1 MSIIEKAVNK
11 LEKKSNVNADRPD
24 LPDISDVEASSISID
39 SHSYDPSEEI
49 QAPAQSELFD
59 TVNIPFEHLK
69 SLGMITPD
77 MPRSRIAEEYRTIK
91 RPLLMNIAGK
101 GAAEVDNINVIMV
114 TSALQG
120 EGKTFSS
127 INLAL
132 SIAMELDKT
141 VLFIDAD
148 ITNSSAGALLGIH
161 DDRAG
166 LIDVLE
172 DKGISI
178 GEVMLSTN
186 LPNLRLIPSGH
197 VHDNSNELLA
207 SQNMRSVIR
216 DLSDRYSDRVIIVD
230 TPPLL
235 QTTEASV
242 LANLMGQIVVV
253 VEAEKTSREAVDE
266 ALQHIGSDKIVSM
279 LLNKNKKHHLRK
291 YGGYGYGYGYG
302 YGNSK
307 PMSAQSA

>member
-1 MSIIEKAVNK
+1 
-11 LEKKSNVNADRPD
+11 
-24 LPDISDVEASSISID
+24 
-39 SHSYDPSEEI
+39 
-49 QAPAQSELFD
+49 
-59 TVNIPFEHLK
+59 
-69 SLGMITPD
+69 
-77 MPRSRIAEEYRTIK
+77 MPRSHIAEEYRTIK

-120 EGKTFSS
+120 EGKTFTS

-148 ITNSSAGALLGIH
+148 ISNSSAATLLGIN

-172 DKGISI
+172 DKGVSI
-178 GEVMLSTN
+178 GDAMLQTN
-186 LPNLRLIPSGH
+186 LPNLRIIPAGH

-207 SQNMRSVIR
+207 SQNMDSLIR
-216 DLSDRYSDRVIIVD
+216 DLSNRYSDRVIIVD

-235 QTTEASV
+235 QTTEASI
-242 LANLMGQIVVV
+242 LANLMGQIIVV

-266 ALQHIGSDKIVSM
+266 ALQHIGGDKIVSM

-302 YGNSK
+302 HAGS
-307 PMSAQSA
+307 MSPKSA